1 MDESETVELGR
12 LLNKKVTVQVKGDRT
27 LCGTLKQHDS
37 YMNLL
42 LENAEERE
50 GDKVVA
56 RHKVMLVKGGNVK
69 AVTA

>member
-27 LCGTLKQHDS
+27 LCGMLKQHDS

-42 LENAEERE
+42 LEDVEERD